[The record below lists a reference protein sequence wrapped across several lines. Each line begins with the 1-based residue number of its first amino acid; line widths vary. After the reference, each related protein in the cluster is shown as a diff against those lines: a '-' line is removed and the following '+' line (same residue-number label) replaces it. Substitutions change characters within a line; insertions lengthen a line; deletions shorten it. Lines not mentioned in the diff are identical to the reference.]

1 MEISYETTLRFAVF
15 LGVFFFM
22 ALWELLTPRRQ
33 PVVPKLWRWFINL
46 SLILFN
52 AVFVRLTVG
61 ALAFS
66 AAMLARHQGWGLFN
80 YYSLPPWVG
89 IVGSLVILDFSIYL
103 QHVVFHAIPLL
114 WRLHRVHHAD
124 LDFDV
129 TTGLRFHPL
138 EILLS
143 LVFKA
148 TIILLIGAPPIA
160 VVLFEI
166 ILNATSQ
173 FNHGNVSIPVRVD
186 RWLRGVIV
194 TPDMHRIHHSVFL
207 DETNSNFGFSVS
219 WWDRLCGTY
228 KAEPQKGHI
237 RMEIG
242 LKELRNPKKLGLGNL
257 MLLPFQGKLG
267 AYSFQKN
274 SDKTA

>member
-89 IVGSLVILDFSIYL
+89 IVGSLVILDFFHFTCNMSFSTPFPCCGAFTGSIM
-103 QHVVFHAIPLL
+103 
-114 WRLHRVHHAD
+114 
-124 LDFDV
+124 
-129 TTGLRFHPL
+129 
-138 EILLS
+138 
-143 LVFKA
+143 
-148 TIILLIGAPPIA
+148 LIWIS
-160 VVLFEI
+160 
-166 ILNATSQ
+166 T
-173 FNHGNVSIPVRVD
+173 
-186 RWLRGVIV
+186 
-194 TPDMHRIHHSVFL
+194 
-207 DETNSNFGFSVS
+207 
-219 WWDRLCGTY
+219 
-228 KAEPQKGHI
+228 
-237 RMEIG
+237 
-242 LKELRNPKKLGLGNL
+242 
-257 MLLPFQGKLG
+257 
-267 AYSFQKN
+267 
-274 SDKTA
+274 